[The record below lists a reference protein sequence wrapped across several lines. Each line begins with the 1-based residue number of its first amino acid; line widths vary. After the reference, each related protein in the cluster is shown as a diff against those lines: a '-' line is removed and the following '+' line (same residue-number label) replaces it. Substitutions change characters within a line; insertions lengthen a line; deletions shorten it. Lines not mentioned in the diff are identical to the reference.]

1 MFNEI
6 KAQDFD
12 IVLLGC
18 GCYGHMLCHKIHSEL
33 NKDAIYLGGSIQ
45 TIFGILSAREKEH
58 SNLPY
63 NENWITTIPDEYKPR
78 NYKMIENGCY
88 W

>member
-1 MFNEI
+1 
-6 KAQDFD
+6 
-12 IVLLGC
+12 
-18 GCYGHMLCHKIHSEL
+18 MLCHKIDKEA

-45 TIFGILSAREKEH
+45 TIFGILSSRERQY

-63 NENWITTIPDEYKPR
+63 DENWIIDIPEEYKP
-78 NYKMIENGCY
+78 NDYKMIENGCY